1 MSLASFQNALAAMVM
16 DSSFAQSVRDDPAS
30 ALAAFDLDAR
40 ERQRLAGIA
49 SQPGLR
55 IGTFFHHSFRMT
67 KIAYTLPRTK
77 ESLGQKL
84 GAVLMLYWDE
94 HPDVHEYFDREAR
107 RFAEWLLER
116 SQSEDLKRVVREE
129 LAVLELA
136 LEGKLESS
144 ELGFETPAGIN

>member
-16 DSSFAQSVRDDPAS
+16 DESFAQAVRDDSAQ
-30 ALAAFDLDAR
+30 ALAIFDLEPR
-40 ERQRLAGIA
+40 ERDRLAGIA

-77 ESLGQKL
+77 EQLGEKL

-94 HPDVHEYFDREAR
+94 YPNVHEYFDREAR
-107 RFAEWLLER
+107 RFAMWLLKR
-116 SQSEDLKRVVREE
+116 SESEDLKRVVREE
-129 LAVLELA
+129 LATLDLA
-136 LEGKLESS
+136 LNGQLAHE
-144 ELGFETPAGIN
+144 PPINADKHG

>member
-16 DSSFAQSVRDDPAS
+16 DESFAQAVRDDS
-30 ALAAFDLDAR
+30 GQALAAFDLEPR
-40 ERQRLAGIA
+40 ERERLAGIA

-77 ESLGQKL
+77 EKLGEKL

-94 HPDVHEYFDREAR
+94 YPNVHEYFDREAR
-107 RFAEWLLER
+107 RFAMWLLER
-116 SQSEDLKRVVREE
+116 SESEDLKRVVREE
-129 LAVLELA
+129 LATLDLA
-136 LEGKLESS
+136 LSGKLD
-144 ELGFETPAGIN
+144 L

>member
-16 DSSFAQSVRDDPAS
+16 DESFAQAVRDDS
-30 ALAAFDLDAR
+30 TQALTVFDLEPR
-40 ERQRLAGIA
+40 ERERLVGIA

-77 ESLGQKL
+77 EKLGEKL

-94 HPDVHEYFDREAR
+94 
-107 RFAEWLLER
+107 
-116 SQSEDLKRVVREE
+116 
-129 LAVLELA
+129 
-136 LEGKLESS
+136 
-144 ELGFETPAGIN
+144 